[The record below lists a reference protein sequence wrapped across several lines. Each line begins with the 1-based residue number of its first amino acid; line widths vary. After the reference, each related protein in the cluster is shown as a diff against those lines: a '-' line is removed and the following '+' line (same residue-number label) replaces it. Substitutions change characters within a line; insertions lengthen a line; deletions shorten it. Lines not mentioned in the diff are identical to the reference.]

1 MALNEPSPGVLES
14 LRIYTRPRM
23 LSMLALGFS
32 SGLPFMLIFSTLS
45 AWLSQAGIRRATV
58 GMLAWV
64 SLAYSF
70 KFLWS
75 PIVDRLRLPLSGRL
89 LGQRRSWMLL
99 AQLSCAAALFAIS
112 GSDPR
117 GDVVH
122 VAALALW
129 LAFSAATQ
137 DIAIDAWRIESAPV
151 REQGAMAAAYQLG
164 YRLAILVGSAGA
176 LVIAASTGWP
186 RCYATMAVLMG
197 IGVLTTLVVREPE
210 RIIPRASVLTE
221 RRVIDWLERRSH
233 WPGWLRHGGG
243 WILGAVVGPVLDFFA
258 RYGLT
263 LGLLLFAFIS
273 TYRLT
278 DFTMGTMANRFY
290 LDLGFSLKQI
300 AAVAKVFGTAWTI
313 AGILFGGFA
322 VARLGRIGSLL
333 LGSSL
338 IMVSNVGYSILAAHG
353 VPSVPGLAAVIS
365 LDNFAQGVHG
375 TALIAFMS
383 SLTSASF
390 TATQYAVLSS
400 LYSLLPKLLMGTS
413 GLVVDAIGYPPFY
426 LYTASLSIPALLILY
441 VLARRRD
448 FQALRAPAQVAVPG
462 S

>member
-1 MALNEPSPGVLES
+1 LNEPSPGVLES

-45 AWLSQAGIRRATV
+45 AWLSQVGIRRATV

-75 PIVDRLRLPLSGRL
+75 PIVDRLRLPLIGRA

-99 AQLSCAAALFAIS
+99 AQLSCAAALFSIS
-112 GSDPR
+112 VSDPKA
-117 GDVVH
+117 DVVH

-151 REQGAMAAAYQLG
+151 QEQGAMAAAYQLG

-176 LVIAASTGWP
+176 LLIAASTNWP
-186 RCYATMAVLMG
+186 RCYATMAALIGV
-197 IGVLTTLVVREPE
+197 GVLTTLLVREPE
-210 RIIPRASVLTE
+210 RIVPRDSVLTE
-221 RRVIDWLERRSH
+221 RRVIDWLERRRH
-233 WPGWLRHGGG
+233 WPDWLRHTGA
-243 WILGAVVGPVLDFFA
+243 WILGAVIGPVLDFFT
-258 RYGLT
+258 RYGLA

-290 LDLGFSLKQI
+290 LDMGFSLTQI
-300 AAVAKVFGTAWTI
+300 AAVAKVFGTVWTI

-322 VARLGRIGSLL
+322 VARMGRTGSLL
-333 LGSSL
+333 LGSAL
-338 IMVSNVGYSILAAHG
+338 IIISNLAYSILAAHAA
-353 VPSVPGLAAVIS
+353 PSVPGLATVIS

-400 LYSLLPKLLMGTS
+400 LYSLLPKLIMGTS

-426 LYTASLSIPALLILY
+426 LYTASLSIPGLLLLY
-441 VLARRRD
+441 VLSRRGD
-448 FQALRAPAQVAVPG
+448 FQALRSAR
-462 S
+462 